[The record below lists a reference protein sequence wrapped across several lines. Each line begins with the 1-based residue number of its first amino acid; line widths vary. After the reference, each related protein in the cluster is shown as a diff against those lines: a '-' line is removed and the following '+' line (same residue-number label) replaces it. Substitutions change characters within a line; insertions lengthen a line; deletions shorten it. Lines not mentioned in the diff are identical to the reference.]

1 MNMTKVPVREEK
13 RNKVLIKDY
22 QSGKFTSVDLV
33 SKYKITVTRIY
44 EILNKYGIDSF
55 RERKNQS

>member
-1 MNMTKVPVREEK
+1 MNMTKVPAREEK
-13 RNKVLIKDY
+13 RNKALIKDY

-44 EILNKYGIDSF
+44 EILNKYGI
-55 RERKNQS
+55 ERKNPS